1 MAKAMAKR
9 FYDEVTVEEIEGA
22 WSVLLDGK
30 QLRTPG
36 KLKLAVLSKA
46 LAERISAEWEAQ
58 RDRIN
63 PSLMPVTRLA
73 NVAIEQTP
81 DNRDL
86 LIAEA
91 RRYAETDLLCF
102 RAPQPRVLKE
112 RQSQAWDR
120 WIDWAADK
128 GVALETTETLQAV
141 THPAESL
148 TAVERFA
155 GSLDDLKLTLFVHLI
170 AVYGSVILAKAV
182 MLQALTAEEAF
193 DLSRTDHDYQIELWG
208 EDEEQA
214 DIISDLRKE
223 TVALGQILEFLQ

>member
-9 FYDEVTVEEIEGA
+9 FYDEVTIEEIDGS

-36 KLKLAVLSKA
+36 KLKLAVASKG

-58 RDRIN
+58 VDRIN
-63 PSLMPVTRLA
+63 PSMMPITRLA

-81 DNRDL
+81 DNRPL
-86 LIAEA
+86 LVAEA

-102 RAPQPRVLKE
+102 RAPQPRLLRE
-112 RQSQAWDR
+112 RQSKAWDK
-120 WIDWAADK
+120 WLEWGAGQGI
-128 GVALETTETLQAV
+128 VLETTETLQAV
-141 THPAESL
+141 THRAKSL
-148 TAVERFA
+148 EKVELFA
-155 GSLDDLKLTLFVHLI
+155 ASLDDLRLTLFVHLI

-182 MLQALTAEEAF
+182 MLDALDPEEAF
-193 DLSRTDHDYQIELWG
+193 DLSRLDNDYQIELWG

-214 DIISDLRKE
+214 DITSALRQE
-223 TVALGQILEFLQ
+223 TMALGRILECL